1 MINNIILEIVVKFL
15 DLMVKNFRF
24 NNEKLI
30 IVYNVWCFIVFCVKF
45 LLDFEW
51 IWYW

>member
-1 MINNIILEIVVKFL
+1 MINNIILENVVKFL

-30 IVYNVWCFIVFCVKF
+30 IIYNV
-45 LLDFEW
+45 
-51 IWYW
+51 